1 MNIITIALL
10 MLICEIILAF
20 LFAMIA
26 QVFYKKLGFD
36 FKSIFKGLAE
46 RLFLSLFLFHNML
59 HALTFFSALKLATR
73 LKHNESNGEIES
85 YNDYYLL
92 GNLMSVSMA
101 LLYVYLWNQAGAIET
116 GLHKIWR

>member
-1 MNIITIALL
+1 MNIITIALV

-26 QVFYKKLGFD
+26 QIFYKKLGFD
-36 FKSIFKGLAE
+36 FKSIFKGFIE
-46 RLFLSLFLFHNML
+46 RLFLTLFLFHDIL

-73 LKHNESNGEIES
+73 LKHNESNGEVDS

-92 GNLMSVSMA
+92 GNLMSVSVA
-101 LLYVYLWNQAGAIET
+101 LLYVFLWNQAGAIDA
-116 GLHKIWR
+116 GLHKIWG